1 MKRLLVAG
9 IAMRG
14 DGYPNAENTVALLKH
29 VEHWHVQDNADWL
42 PPETRLWH
50 LVRGPLR
57 QRLKLLFRLLW
68 GGFVQALRL
77 GLNARAGDV
86 AYLPYPAPMT
96 LWWLSMLPT
105 RWRPRCI
112 ADAYISLW
120 DSMFRDRGM
129 GSENG
134 MLSRTVRWFEG
145 RGLRA
150 AYLVLVDTEAN
161 KRQITADFALSDEK
175 VRSMPL
181 MINERTFRPQSS
193 VSLPRS
199 GATRVLFV
207 GTLVPLH
214 GIDVVLAAAAR
225 LATAPDI
232 EFRLVGD
239 GQQSEVVEA
248 FMRARAPASF
258 TWIREWQSLED
269 IANEIADADVC
280 LGVFGGS
287 AKAARVLPFKLYYAL
302 AAGKAIV
309 TQGDY
314 SLPAGTPPLPAIV
327 VATHAKYEAVE
338 QLVAAIRRLAWVPE
352 ERDSLGVAAQAF
364 FTDHLSCEVIQKKWE
379 RLLDED

>member
-1 MKRLLVAG
+1 
-9 IAMRG
+9 MRG
-14 DGYPNAENTVALLKH
+14 DGYPNAENTVALLKN
-29 VEHWHVQDNADWL
+29 VEHWRVRDIADWL

-96 LWWLSMLPT
+96 LCWLSILPS

-112 ADAYISLW
+112 ADAYISVW

-129 GSENG
+129 GSKDG
-134 MLSRTVRWFEG
+134 MLSRAVRWFEG
-145 RGLRA
+145 RSLRA
-150 AYLVLVDTEAN
+150 ASLVLVDTEAN
-161 KRQITADFALSDEK
+161 KRQITADFALPDGK

-181 MINERTFRPQSS
+181 VIDERTFCPKSS
-193 VSLPRS
+193 VSQTRS
-199 GATRVLFV
+199 GTMRVLFI

-214 GIDVVLAAAAR
+214 GIDVVLAAAGR
-225 LATAPDI
+225 LAAASDI
-232 EFRLVGD
+232 EFRVVGD
-239 GQQSEVVEA
+239 GQQGELVEA
-248 FMRARAPASF
+248 FLRDGVPTNF

-280 LGVFGGS
+280 LGVFGGP

-309 TQGDY
+309 TQEDY
-314 SLPAGTPPLPAIV
+314 SLPAGAPSLPAMF
-327 VATHAKYEAVE
+327 VATHAKGESVE
-338 QLVAAIRRLAWVPE
+338 QLVAAIRLLAAKPE
-352 ERDSLGVAAQAF
+352 EKTSLGLSALEYFKLHLSREVIKKEWGRVLFDIWPNERRDS
-364 FTDHLSCEVIQKKWE
+364 D
-379 RLLDED
+379 

>member
-29 VEHWHVQDNADWL
+29 VEHWRVRDIADWL

-96 LWWLSMLPT
+96 LCWLSILPS

-112 ADAYISLW
+112 ADAYISVW

-129 GSENG
+129 GSKDG
-134 MLSRTVRWFEG
+134 MLSRAVRWFEG
-145 RGLRA
+145 RSLRA
-150 AYLVLVDTEAN
+150 ASLVLVDTEAN
-161 KRQITADFALSDEK
+161 KRQITADFELPDGK
-175 VRSMPL
+175 VRSIPL
-181 MINERTFRPQSS
+181 VIDERTFRPKSS
-193 VSLPRS
+193 ISLPPS
-199 GATRVLFV
+199 AKLRVLFV

-214 GIDVVLAAAAR
+214 GIDVVLAAAGR
-225 LATAPDI
+225 LAAASDI
-232 EFRLVGD
+232 EFRVVGD
-239 GQQSEVVEA
+239 GQQSELVEA
-248 FMRARAPASF
+248 FLRDGVPTNF

-309 TQGDY
+309 TQGNY
-314 SLPAGTPPLPAIV
+314 SLPAGAPPLPAMF
-327 VATHAKYEAVE
+327 VATHATDEGVE
-338 QLVAAIRRLAWVPE
+338 QLVAAIRRIASVPE
-352 ERDSLGVAAQAF
+352 ERYLLGLAARDYFA
-364 FTDHLSCEVIQKKWE
+364 DHLSCEVIKKKWE
-379 RLLDED
+379 HVLGDY